1 MPILTEKK
9 KIKFDHECK
18 DFPIYLNWLN
28 RLGGYSYWLFFKEHT
43 EKTSTSVENKYIK
56 SIKDLENARATNDI
70 TGKKATHT
78 ILVGCRC
85 KAEDIDGLTGLYE
98 SPKVERLMNPET
110 WETDGPT
117 GGILPIWQRVIVKPG
132 SITILKTGIDFLEIK
147 MTLEL
152 PFINTQKE

>member
-1 MPILTEKK
+1 MRITEKK

-18 DFPIYLNWLN
+18 DFPIYLTWLN

-43 EKTSTSVENKYIK
+43 EKTKTKSENGYIK
-56 SIKDLENARATNDI
+56 SIKDLENAIATNDI
-70 TGKKATHT
+70 TGKEAEHS
-78 ILVGCRC
+78 IQVGCRC
-85 KAEDIDGLTGLYE
+85 KAEDMDGLTGLYE

-110 WETDGPT
+110 WETDGT
-117 GGILPIWQRVIVKPG
+117 GGQPFPIWQRVIVKSG